1 MNNNIGKEIVIFKDD
16 DLVLEVNI
24 APDDETVWLTQY
36 KMSELFNTSSDNI
49 GLHIKNIIREGELNS
64 SSTTEEFSIVQKEG
78 ERMINRRILH
88 YNLDRNTS

>member
-49 GLHIKNIIREGELNS
+49 GLHIKNII
-64 SSTTEEFSIVQKEG
+64 
-78 ERMINRRILH
+78 
-88 YNLDRNTS
+88 